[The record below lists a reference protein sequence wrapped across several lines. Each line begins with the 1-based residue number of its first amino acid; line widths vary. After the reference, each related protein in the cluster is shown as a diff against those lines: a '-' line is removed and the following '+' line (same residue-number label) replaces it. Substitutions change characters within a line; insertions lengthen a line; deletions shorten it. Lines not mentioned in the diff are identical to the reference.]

1 MSWSGL
7 NKTAPKLGA
16 IDLNLLVVFDA
27 IMRDRSV
34 TRAGHRLGLSQPAMS
49 HALTRLR
56 HMLKDEL
63 FVRSPTGMMPTPRA
77 EELATPIRIAP
88 EGLQQSL
95 EPVQFEPSEAT
106 RTFHIAVDNYAA
118 IVLVAPIAARVAKIA
133 PGVTLD
139 FRPSGTLDVLQ
150 LLDRSEL
157 DSALGRFGAQG
168 ERFSL
173 KRLLQD
179 QFVVVHRKGHPAAQ
193 VREFSTEKLTTLPQ
207 LEISSAQFGPDF
219 VDPGPGRSK
228 PATRPAMRA
237 PFLSAAQILATSDL
251 VSVLPLNVAKS
262 MIKSHH
268 LAFHRLSRSP
278 KPIEA
283 AMIWPRRLDTS
294 LRMRGC
300 AMSSA
305 MWSRASRPLERRP
318 SKPITHHVNAQRRT
332 RKRRIVHSALLRH
345 TALKRCSKSWLS
357 FDSKTLFSGSPRPIA
372 LNFRKRR
379 SAVRNGSR
387 CSRLLCNDSQ
397 CP

>member
-1 MSWSGL
+1 MMSWSSARL
-7 NKTAPKLGA
+7 NKAAPKLGA

-27 IMRDRSV
+27 IMRERSV

-63 FVRSPTGMMPTPRA
+63 FVRSPTGMMPTPRSD
-77 EELATPIRIAP
+77 ELATPIRIAL

-118 IVLVAPIAARVAKIA
+118 IVLVAPIAARIAKIA

-139 FRPSGTLDVLQ
+139 FRPSGTLDILQ

-193 VREFSTEKLTTLPQ
+193 AREFSTEKLATLPQ

-219 VDPGPGRSK
+219 AETGSERSK
-228 PATRPAMRA
+228 LGPRAAMRA
-237 PFLSAAQILATSDL
+237 PFLSAAPILATSDL

-262 MIKSHH
+262 MTRSHQ
-268 LAFHRLSRSP
+268 LVYRRLSRSP

-283 AMIWPRRLDTS
+283 AMIWLRRLDNQPAHAW
-294 LRMRGC
+294 LRDVVNNVTQD
-300 AMSSA
+300 
-305 MWSRASRPLERRP
+305 LL
-318 SKPITHHVNAQRRT
+318 SK
-332 RKRRIVHSALLRH
+332 
-345 TALKRCSKSWLS
+345 
-357 FDSKTLFSGSPRPIA
+357 
-372 LNFRKRR
+372 
-379 SAVRNGSR
+379 
-387 CSRLLCNDSQ
+387 
-397 CP
+397 